1 MLFYLAFYLG
11 LFPNKIRPRPPYPL
25 LQQISRKMSSPLNS
39 LRKNK
44 VPLFPGHMSGN
55 RPIPFRHP
63 EYSEDESK
71 LLEEIT
77 TAMVMERRKKDQSL
91 TLPSLAA
98 SQSNSSFQNQSG
110 DKVPSMLKRFG
121 GGIATLPGVVASAET
136 GTSTDG
142 RDSVSPREPPSD
154 KELMRLMMNR
164 IAVLEQ
170 AVRTAFRVKRE
181 GAVIDI
187 QEFVFLN

>member
-1 MLFYLAFYLG
+1 
-11 LFPNKIRPRPPYPL
+11 
-25 LQQISRKMSSPLNS
+25 MSSPLNS

-77 TAMVMERRKKDQSL
+77 TAMVMERRKKDQPL
-91 TLPSLAA
+91 TLPSLGA
-98 SQSNSSFQNQSG
+98 SQSSNNSQAHSN
-110 DKVPSMLKRFG
+110 DKVPSMLKKFG
-121 GGIATLPGVVASAET
+121 GGVATLPSM
-136 GTSTDG
+136 GTSGEAGNTAEG
-142 RDSVSPREPPSD
+142 QELGSPREPPSD

-170 AVRTAFRVKRE
+170 AVRSDLMCCKGQSSYKYSTRKLYC
-181 GAVIDI
+181 IS
-187 QEFVFLN
+187 